1 MILVV
6 KNRRRAARGGGIP
19 EINLEEGMPRVHEAL
34 GAMERGLARA
44 RAEKVAVVKFIH
56 GYGSS
61 GVGGEIRIAVQKRLR
76 EMESA
81 GAIRA
86 CIFGEDWGASDPKT
100 WALLKARPEL
110 KMDGHLAR
118 KNLGITVV
126 VV

>member
-1 MILVV
+1 M
-6 KNRRRAARGGGIP
+6 KNRQHAGRGGGIY
-19 EINLEEGMPRVHEAL
+19 EVNLEEGMPLVQEAL
-34 GAMERGLARA
+34 SEMERGLARA

-76 EMESA
+76 EMESS

-86 CIFGEDWGASDPKT
+86 CIFGEDWSASDAKT

-110 KMDGHLAR
+110 KKDGHLAR

>member
-1 MILVV
+1 MM
-6 KNRRRAARGGGIP
+6 KNRRHAARGGLIP
-19 EINLEEGMPRVHEAL
+19 EIDLEEGMPRVQEAL

-44 RAEKVAVVKFIH
+44 RVEKIAVVKFIH

-86 CIFGEDWGASDPKT
+86 CIYGEDWGTSDAKT
-100 WALLKARPEL
+100 WALLKGRPEL
-110 KMDGHLAR
+110 KGDAHLGR